1 MPVEENLQ
9 SLSYEEPIP
18 VHREIR
24 SIEAL
29 DIRESFTEGMQMVNE
44 KSNQEHQ
51 NKART
56 SSARNLIGQN
66 VEKV

>member
-1 MPVEENLQ
+1 
-9 SLSYEEPIP
+9 
-18 VHREIR
+18 
-24 SIEAL
+24 L
-29 DIRESFTEGMQMVNE
+29 DIRESFSEGMQMVNE

-56 SSARNLIGQN
+56 SSARNSIGQN